1 MLATAASAK
10 PFPKNRLAR
19 HLLQD
24 TEGDYDLVPT
34 TGDVIPTTGGGDI
47 VTSLIPT
54 GDISHLVTGSLAGA
68 VGAVA
73 PIVQPIVSAVGP
85 ALETVS
91 SCAGSLVSD
100 IAGAPA
106 PQGGEYIST
115 FIRVLRLNTSSP
127 CSSGLPTCFNGH

>member
-19 HLLQD
+19 HLLDD
-24 TEGDYDLVPT
+24 TEGDYDLVP

-47 VTSLIPT
+47 ATSLIPT
-54 GDISHLVTGSLAGA
+54 GDISQLVTGSLAGA

-73 PIVQPIVSAVGP
+73 PIVQPIVSAVSP
-85 ALETVS
+85 VLDTVS

-100 IAGAPA
+100 VAGALT
-106 PQGGEYIST
+106 PQGGEYIAT
-115 FIRVLRLNTSSP
+115 FIRALRLNTSPP